1 MGWKGTVRSVGTAIR
16 AADRDAKR
24 RQRELVVQEKQ
35 YEKMQQLE
43 QAVYEVEVYEN
54 NIEIIQSLHKE
65 SGEKVDWVAI
75 AKSPPPPEPKN
86 THHKEKAAR
95 LKAENY
101 KPGFFDKILK
111 RSGQKQKQLNAATH
125 KSQEADLNE
134 HEKNIKNWKSDIGD
148 WEKKTTLSK
157 LLAEGDKESKI
168 NVIKELNP
176 FSEISDLGS
185 NLSFVVHENSIVE
198 AEIHIHGEKIVP
210 TEIKTLLQSGR
221 LSVKK
226 MPKGK
231 YYEIYQ
237 DYVCSCVLR
246 VANELFSILPDN
258 MVIVTAI
265 DEMLNTN
272 SGHLEKLPI
281 LSIAVARKTL
291 DSLNLNNIDP
301 SDSMSNFI
309 HNMSFK
315 KTQGF
320 KPVIRIEPEGLS
332 NE

>member
-1 MGWKGTVRSVGTAIR
+1 MGWKGTIRSVGAAIR
-16 AADRDAKR
+16 AAERDAKR
-24 RQRELVVQEKQ
+24 RQRELERQEKQ

-43 QAVYEVEVYEN
+43 QAAYEVDVYEN
-54 NIEIIQSLHKE
+54 NIDIIQSLHKE
-65 SGEKVDWVAI
+65 CSEKVDWVTI
-75 AKSPPPPEPKN
+75 AKLTPPPEPKN
-86 THHKEKAAR
+86 THQKETGAR

-111 RSGQKQKQLNAATH
+111 RSEKKQKQLNDSIPKA
-125 KSQEADLNE
+125 KEADINK
-134 HEKNIKNWKSDIGD
+134 HEKNIKKWKSDLSA
-148 WEKKTTLSK
+148 WEEKTKLSK
-157 LLAEGDKESKI
+157 LLVEGDKESKI

-185 NLSFVVHENSIVE
+185 SLSFAVHENSIVE

-210 TEIKTLLQSGR
+210 SEIKILLQSGR

-231 YYEIYQ
+231 FYEIYQ

-258 MVIVTAI
+258 MVIVTAL
-265 DEMLNTN
+265 DEMLNTK
-272 SGHLEKLPI
+272 SGHLEKSPI
-281 LSIAVARKTL
+281 LSVAVARNTL
-291 DSLNLNNIDP
+291 DSLNMNNIDP
-301 SDSMSNFI
+301 SDSMSNFL

-320 KPVIRIEPEGLS
+320 EPVMRVESEGLS